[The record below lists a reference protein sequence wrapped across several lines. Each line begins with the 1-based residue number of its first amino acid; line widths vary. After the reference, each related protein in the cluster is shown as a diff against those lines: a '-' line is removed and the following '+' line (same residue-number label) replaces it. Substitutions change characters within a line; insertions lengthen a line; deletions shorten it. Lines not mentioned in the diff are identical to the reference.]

1 MTKPIS
7 DPTWEAV
14 GEKLDVVAR
23 LLAYLVAAQH
33 ENLEQRAVALNSLGL
48 SAAEI
53 ARVCNT
59 TRNTISVR
67 LAEAKKKPKRKQSK
81 RARKLGREG

>member
-1 MTKPIS
+1 MANASIDPI
-7 DPTWEAV
+7 
-14 GEKLDVVAR
+14 GEEILVKLDLISR

-33 ENLEQRAVALNSLGL
+33 ENLEQRAVTLNSLGL
-48 SAAEI
+48 SPAEI

-67 LAEAKKKPKRKQSK
+67 LAEAKKKRTQKR
-81 RARKLGREG
+81 R